1 MWTSDTKTLK
11 EEGEIRCNESGL
23 SSFGMSVQERP
34 NEEVISELR
43 PE

>member
-1 MWTSDTKTLK
+1 MWTSDTKTITD
-11 EEGEIRCNESGL
+11 EDEIRCNESGL

-34 NEEVISELR
+34 NEEAISEPR